1 MRLFTSSSNSTEA
14 RRGWS
19 AMLLAGFI
27 WLSGLMLF
35 DGYLRDL
42 GHLPSVSDSS
52 QLWAQERS
60 RTNGSDAVVFIGA
73 SRTLYGVDLQTVRE
87 AMPDSKPVMLALN
100 GAYPIATL
108 EALADDSAFN
118 GTLLVDVDARG
129 LSESNWTAQS
139 AKNHYFEH
147 DWTPNWAVH
156 RRLLNELQR
165 HWVFLTPRLGVFPL
179 LKSAITDAPA
189 PFLAHDTLSA
199 RREGFLNFDRVS
211 ASGLSEM
218 FRVGL
223 VEDLAQHPPPSEE
236 HWLRA
241 LAPVKTWVQQIEAR
255 GGRVIFFVPPVS
267 GHQAALAE
275 AAYPFARYWQRFI
288 TEYDLRG
295 WHYLESDV
303 FKTLELPDNSHVDAR
318 QKAEYTRLLLAELK
332 GRGLL

>member
-27 WLSGLMLF
+27 WLSGVLLYEGF
-35 DGYLRDL
+35 LRNL
-42 GHLPSVSDSS
+42 GHLPSVIDSS

-60 RTNGSDAVVFIGA
+60 RTNGLDAVVFIGA

-87 AMPDSKPVMLALN
+87 AMPGLKPVMLALN
-100 GAYPIATL
+100 GAYPMATL

-129 LSESNWTAQS
+129 LSESNWDAQS

-199 RREGFLNFDRVS
+199 QREGFLNFDRVS
-211 ASGLSEM
+211 AAGLSEM

-223 VEDLAQHPPPSEE
+223 VEELALHPPPSEE

-241 LAPVKTWVQQIEAR
+241 LAPVKKWVQQIEAR

-275 AAYPFARYWQRFI
+275 AAYPLARYWQRFI

-295 WHYLESDV
+295 SHYRESDV

-332 GRGLL
+332 GRGML

>member
-1 MRLFTSSSNSTEA
+1 MRLFTSSSNNSEA

-19 AMLLAGFI
+19 AMLCAGFI
-27 WLSGLMLF
+27 WLSGVLLF

-42 GHLPSVSDSS
+42 GHLPSVIDSS

-60 RTNGSDAVVFIGA
+60 RTSGSDAVVFIGA

-87 AMPDSKPVMLALN
+87 SIPGSRPVTLALN
-100 GAYPIATL
+100 GAYPMATL
-108 EALADDSAFN
+108 KALADDSAFN

-129 LSESNWTAQS
+129 LSESNWDAQS
-139 AKNHYFEH
+139 ANNHYFEH

-179 LKSAITDAPA
+179 LKSVVTDAPA

-199 RREGFLNFDRVS
+199 QREGFLNFDRVS

-223 VEDLAQHPPPSEE
+223 VEDLALHPPASAED
-236 HWLRA
+236 WLLA
-241 LAPVKTWVQQIEAR
+241 LAPVKKWVQQIEVR

-267 GHQAALAE
+267 GHQATLAE
-275 AAYPFARYWQRFI
+275 AAYPFAQYWQRFI
-288 TEYDLRG
+288 TEYDLVG
-295 WHYLESDV
+295 WHYRESDAI
-303 FKTLELPDNSHVDAR
+303 TALELPDNSHVDAR
-318 QKAEYTRLLLAELK
+318 QKVEYTRLLLAELK
-332 GRGLL
+332 GRGML

>member
-1 MRLFTSSSNSTEA
+1 MHLFTSSSKGGGA

-27 WLSGLMLF
+27 WLSGVLLYEGF
-35 DGYLRDL
+35 LRDL

>member
-27 WLSGLMLF
+27 WLSGVLLYEGF
-35 DGYLRDL
+35 LRDL

-108 EALADDSAFN
+108 EALADDSVFN

>member
-42 GHLPSVSDSS
+42 GHLPSVIDSS

-165 HWVFLTPRLGVFPL
+165 HWVFLTPRLGLFPL

-318 QKAEYTRLLLAELK
+318 QKAEYTRLLLVELK

>member
-1 MRLFTSSSNSTEA
+1 
-14 RRGWS
+14 
-19 AMLLAGFI
+19 
-27 WLSGLMLF
+27 
-35 DGYLRDL
+35 
-42 GHLPSVSDSS
+42 
-52 QLWAQERS
+52 
-60 RTNGSDAVVFIGA
+60 
-73 SRTLYGVDLQTVRE
+73 
-87 AMPDSKPVMLALN
+87 MPDSKPVMLALN

-303 FKTLELPDNSHVDAR
+303 FKTLGLPDNSHVDAR

>member
-1 MRLFTSSSNSTEA
+1 MRLFTSSSNRAAA
-14 RRGWS
+14 RRAGS
-19 AMLLAGFI
+19 VMFLAGFI
-27 WLSGLMLF
+27 WLSGVLLF
-35 DGYLRDL
+35 DGHLRDL
-42 GHLPSVSDSS
+42 GHLPSVIDSS

-87 AMPDSKPVMLALN
+87 VMPGSKPVMLALN
-100 GAYPIATL
+100 GAYPMATL
-108 EALADDSAFN
+108 KALAKDPAFN

-129 LSESNWTAQS
+129 LSWSNWAAQS
-139 AKNHYFEH
+139 DKNRYFEH

-156 RRLLNELQR
+156 RWLLNQLQR

-179 LKSAITDAPA
+179 LRSAMTDAPA
-189 PFLAHDTLSA
+189 PFLAHDMLSA
-199 RREGFLNFDRVS
+199 EREGFLNFDRVS
-211 ASGLSEM
+211 AAGLSEM

-223 VEDLAQHPPPSEE
+223 VEDLALHPPPPEE

-241 LAPVKTWVQQIEAR
+241 LAPVKQWVQMIEAR

-267 GHQAALAE
+267 GHQATLAE

-295 WHYLESDV
+295 WHYRESDV

-318 QKAEYTRLLLAELK
+318 QKAEYTRLLLMELK
-332 GRGLL
+332 RRGLL